1 MNLRKNK
8 TILTAMLVIIMGFT
22 NLLAQDESANYHTI
36 NGVVKDSRTQRPIAF
51 ASVFILEDN
60 IGTVTNLNGNFT
72 LKVQKSSDAT
82 EFSISHLGYH
92 TKKFNTANHIGSGQE
107 FLLETHSVELD
118 EVTVLAADPK
128 MLVTKALENVASN
141 YPVIPQRL
149 TGFYRETIK
158 QRRDYL
164 SISEAI
170 VEVYQAPYNSQYQN
184 DRTRIIQGRKS
195 GNVKKADTLLLKLQG
210 GPYVSM
216 LLDIVKNQGIVIS
229 SETID
234 IYEYEFLEV
243 VKLEGQLNYVIGFKP
258 RLVFPFPL
266 YLGKFYISVDDIA
279 ITMADFSLDLSD
291 KSKAV
296 QNFVVKKPA
305 RLRFN
310 PQNTRYLVTYKK
322 IDDKYHLNY
331 VRTEL
336 EFQADWRRR
345 LFRTGYSIMSEMA
358 ITERQTENVERI
370 SHRESF
376 RPNAILADL
385 VPVYFDDDFWGD
397 YNYIEPEESIETAI
411 KKFNRRFPDTGEV
424 IE

>member
-1 MNLRKNK
+1 MKLRKNK